1 MAYSNQPQS
10 LGAVV
15 RELIDRLGYREK
27 IDAVRVVDTWAHLAG
42 PQINAM
48 TERAWVR
55 DGTLYVKVRSAP
67 WRHQLH
73 MQRRAWCDRL
83 NAEFDRPVITD
94 VVFR

>member
-10 LGAVV
+10 LGTVV
-15 RELIDRLGYREK
+15 RELIDRLGYRDK
-27 IDAVRVVDTWAHLAG
+27 IDAVRVVEQWAHLAG
-42 PQINAM
+42 PQINAV
-48 TERAWVR
+48 TEKAWVR

-83 NAEFDRPVITD
+83 NQEFGREVVSE